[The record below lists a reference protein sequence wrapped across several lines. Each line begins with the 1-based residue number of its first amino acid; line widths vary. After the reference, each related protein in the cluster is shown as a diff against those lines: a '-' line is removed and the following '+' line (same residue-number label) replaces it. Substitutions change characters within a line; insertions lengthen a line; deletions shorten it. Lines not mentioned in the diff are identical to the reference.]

1 MSRIELDTGQVVF
14 DPRGE
19 VDAEPQ
25 PLAPRPGSL
34 RDLRV
39 GVLDNSKWNAG
50 ALLRHVVDML
60 EREAGPFG
68 AVTTYKKDSFSSNA
82 APELIGRI
90 AAKEDVVIT
99 AIGD

>member
-1 MSRIELDTGQVVF
+1 MSRMTLETGQTVY
-14 DPRGE
+14 DPRGAI
-19 VDAEPQ
+19 DTQPQ
-25 PLAPRPGSL
+25 ELAPRPESL
-34 RDLRV
+34 RDRRV

-50 ALLRHVVDML
+50 ALLRHVVEML
-60 EREAGPFG
+60 EEEVGPFG